1 MEGLLSTGPTLSSL
15 RYFVTLGLSIISET
29 LPLLSMSCVSQ
40 PKKPR
45 YSLVDTFGHTS
56 PPLIVLVDA
65 TMAGFLRNI
74 LVNFSIVL
82 GDMLMSF

>member
-1 MEGLLSTGPTLSSL
+1 
-15 RYFVTLGLSIISET
+15 
-29 LPLLSMSCVSQ
+29 MSCVSQ